1 MKFDIYYRHITGAV
15 DHCGTTDNPEKW
27 LEENN
32 KERYKNIVCCDE
44 YDDEHKEKIC
54 SCIEDIDD
62 FEIKEWWKQV
72 CNDLDVD
79 YKKADKVTIFFNKV
93 IVNK

>member
-1 MKFDIYYRHITGAV
+1 MKFDIYYRHITGDV
-15 DHCGTTDNPEKW
+15 DHCGTTNNPKKW

-32 KERYKNIVCCDE
+32 KERYENMVCCDE

-62 FEIKEWWKQV
+62 FEFK
-72 CNDLDVD
+72 
-79 YKKADKVTIFFNKV
+79 YKGERDEI
-93 IVNK
+93 

>member
-32 KERYKNIVCCDE
+32 KERYENIVCCDE

-54 SCIEDIDD
+54 SCFEDIDD
-62 FEIKEWWKQV
+62 FEFKYRRIK
-72 CNDLDVD
+72 
-79 YKKADKVTIFFNKV
+79 
-93 IVNK
+93 

>member
-1 MKFDIYYRHITGAV
+1 M
-15 DHCGTTDNPEKW
+15 
-27 LEENN
+27 N
-32 KERYKNIVCCDE
+32 KDKQFNLYA
-44 YDDEHKEKIC
+44 
-54 SCIEDIDD
+54 DD

-93 IVNK
+93 IINKQMLINYKPYIWEIVVLSLNFKFRDDYYYKPHIVGLFSL